1 MKSFQYSTL
10 LVFPSK
16 NVCSFTGKEWC
27 KSQWLAQRGPERGIS
42 ETGYSYFG
50 ARYYDSDLSGLF
62 MSVDPMADKY
72 PSISPLIA
80 THKSALRFRDTQS
93 LPECPQ
99 DILLLELVHTVLRIQ

>member
-1 MKSFQYSTL
+1 M
-10 LVFPSK
+10 
-16 NVCSFTGKEWC
+16 
-27 KSQWLAQRGPERGIS
+27 RGFS

-62 MSVDPMADKY
+62 LSVDPMADKY
-72 PSISPLIA
+72 PGISPLIA

-99 DILLLELVHTVLRIQ
+99 DILLLLLELVHTVIRIQ